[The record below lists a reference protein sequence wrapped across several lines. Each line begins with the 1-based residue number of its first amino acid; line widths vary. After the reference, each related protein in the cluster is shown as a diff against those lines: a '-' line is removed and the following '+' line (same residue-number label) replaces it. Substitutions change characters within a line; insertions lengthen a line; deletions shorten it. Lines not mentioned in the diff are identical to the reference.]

1 MVVLIGVANIKLYLS
16 MDDNTIDDNNE
27 IAIVSIGKE
36 TRGKIDEIIQNID
49 ENTLINVTNKD
60 GNSFYAQ
67 NRAK

>member
-1 MVVLIGVANIKLYLS
+1 
-16 MDDNTIDDNNE
+16 MDDNTIDDDNE
-27 IAIVSIGKE
+27 IAIIRIGKE

-49 ENTLINVTNKD
+49 ENSLINVTNKD